1 MADLMKHIIDKT
13 NGLSYTLH
21 GDYYY
26 PDLTVP
32 EEPKPI
38 GKYGLMRKAYLEAH
52 RPGLFNRL
60 LLTGKLYEHLAE
72 VDEQANEQ
80 LEQMI
85 PKMAL
90 AEGVTEELKARDPIR
105 WVGLM
110 NYLKACAEESI
121 LSDLVYD

>member
-1 MADLMKHIIDKT
+1 MSTPYREGGWYYVFHANQAGGFEAAAGGIPR
-13 NGLSYTLH
+13 GL
-21 GDYYY
+21 
-26 PDLTVP
+26 
-32 EEPKPI
+32 
-38 GKYGLMRKAYLEAH
+38 YGEAH
-52 RPGLFNRL
+52 RPSLFNRL

-110 NYLKACAEESI
+110 NNLKACAEESI

>member
-1 MADLMKHIIDKT
+1 MKKSIKSFSIFPSWVSCCST
-13 NGLSYTLH
+13 FRLIYNTSINQLSN
-21 GDYYY
+21 
-26 PDLTVP
+26 
-32 EEPKPI
+32 
-38 GKYGLMRKAYLEAH
+38 KAYLEAH

-110 NYLKACAEESI
+110 NNLKACAEESI
-121 LSDLVYD
+121 LSDLIYD